1 MRRREFVGLVGGMA
15 TWALAAR
22 AQQQAMP
29 VVGFLSAGS
38 PEGYRELVA
47 AFRKGLSEMGYEEGR
62 NLTIEYRYG
71 QNQRERLPDLAA
83 DLVRRRIA
91 VLAAMPNPAALAA
104 KAATSSIPIVFYAG
118 GDAVEAGLVK
128 SLNQPDGNLTG
139 INSVNV
145 RLGPKRVGLL
155 HELLPRATR
164 FGLLVYPDSPS
175 LEINIR
181 DAHAAAASIA
191 GSVEVLSARTN
202 REIDAAF
209 FDLVEK
215 RIEALI
221 VMPSTFFFNRRVQLA
236 NLAARHAMPT
246 IYPAREFAEG
256 GGLISYAPNIP
267 DQLRQV
273 GIYVGRI
280 LKGEKPAELPV
291 MQPTKFELVINLQTA
306 RLLDLAIPP
315 TLLAIADEVIE

>member
-1 MRRREFVGLVGGMA
+1 MRRREFVGLVGGIA

-22 AQQQAMP
+22 AQQQATP

-71 QNQRERLPDLAA
+71 QNQRERLPELAA

-91 VLAAMPNPAALAA
+91 AIAAIPNPAALAA
-104 KAATSSIPIVFYAG
+104 KAATSSIPVVFYAG

-128 SLNQPDGNLTG
+128 SLNRPGGNLTG

-155 HELLPRATR
+155 HELLPRTTR
-164 FGLLVYPDSPS
+164 FGLLAYPDSPS
-175 LEINIR
+175 LEMNIR
-181 DAHAAAASIA
+181 DAHSAAASIA

-209 FDLVEK
+209 VDLVEK

-221 VMPSTFFFNRRVQLA
+221 VMPSIFFFNRRVQLA
-236 NLAARHAMPT
+236 NLASHHAVPT
-246 IYPAREFAEG
+246 IYSGREFAEIG
-256 GGLISYAPNIP
+256 G
-267 DQLRQV
+267 
-273 GIYVGRI
+273 
-280 LKGEKPAELPV
+280 
-291 MQPTKFELVINLQTA
+291 
-306 RLLDLAIPP
+306 
-315 TLLAIADEVIE
+315 

>member
-1 MRRREFVGLVGGMA
+1 MA